1 MHILLVM
8 INNTFIT
15 RITLFVFISSY
26 GYFDRKTVFVE
37 LFFIEN
43 DSDTST
49 EIFSTIWDGVWLSD
63 SLKFNLYSFLG

>member
-1 MHILLVM
+1 MNQKFAFRRPIVNGCRGYRFK
-8 INNTFIT
+8 NN
-15 RITLFVFISSY
+15 RE
-26 GYFDRKTVFVE
+26 FVE